1 MKSKGRLGRQ
11 QLKGKDIHRLTVL
24 RKVRK
29 GTYPHPL
36 GDRKTPLDVLDALE
50 MSMYIQMHLL
60 LVNVFL
66 GQSFSET
73 LTMTSLRRIEQSQNH
88 YSRWER
94 HAPSGYRKRVLN
106 EQYNIFDKE
115 LKTVGRTLCTLRI
128 SYNLSGACGTD

>member
-36 GDRKTPLDVLDALE
+36 GDRKTALDVSDALE
-50 MSMYIQMHLL
+50 VAMYIQMHLL

>member
-1 MKSKGRLGRQ
+1 M
-11 QLKGKDIHRLTVL
+11 
-24 RKVRK
+24 RK
-29 GTYPHPL
+29 GNSLYSTYPHPL
-36 GDRKTPLDVLDALE
+36 GDRKTPLEVSDALE

>member
-50 MSMYIQMHLL
+50 MSMYMQMHLL